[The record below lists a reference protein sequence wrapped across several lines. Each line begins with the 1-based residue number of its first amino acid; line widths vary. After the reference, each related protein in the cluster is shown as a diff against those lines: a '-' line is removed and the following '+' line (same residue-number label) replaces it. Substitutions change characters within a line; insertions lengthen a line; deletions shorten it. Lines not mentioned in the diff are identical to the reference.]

1 MQSFYPASFDR
12 DMGCTPAE
20 WLGWLPAAIGDCAWS
35 LDGSQA
41 HVTIRHASGAGTLKL
56 AWQPASPRRIALMH
70 IPRLLVSFNFLNMD
84 DAARLLFMKRFDLYM
99 QRGGG

>member
-1 MQSFYPASFDR
+1 MQSFYPAVFER

-20 WLGWLPAAIGDCAWS
+20 WSGWLPAAIGNCEWLLMQNQAEIQIAHGDRTGS
-35 LDGSQA
+35 LHLS
-41 HVTIRHASGAGTLKL
+41 
-56 AWQPASPRRIALMH
+56 WQPGSPRIIALMR
-70 IPRLLVSFNFLNMD
+70 IPRLLVSFRFEGVD